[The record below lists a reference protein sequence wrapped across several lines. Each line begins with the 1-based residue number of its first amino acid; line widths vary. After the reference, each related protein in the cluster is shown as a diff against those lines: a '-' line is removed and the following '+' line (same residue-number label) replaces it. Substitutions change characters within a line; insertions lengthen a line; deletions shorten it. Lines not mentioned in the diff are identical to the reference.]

1 MTATLRTLITLPR
14 VLRHGA
20 AVGAQLPPDASV
32 VLDPPTPELRAALT
46 AAYAGDHAPAR
57 DLLAA
62 TRLGAEWERRGGY
75 VPRLAESA
83 LHSPGWLDAWLAES
97 PRDPDAVLVKAEH
110 GVRQAWEIRTGA
122 RASSVSRDQFQ
133 AFFAL
138 LDDAVPVIGAAAE
151 LNPTDP
157 VPWQVALTHARGSQA
172 PREVFDAYWAE
183 ATARA
188 PHHYGCHVS
197 AMQYLCDKWYG
208 SHAEM
213 FDFAERAAQEALP
226 GSKLHALPLLAAVE
240 YDVVADGGNG
250 GAGIERS
257 RIHAALK
264 RAQELSDAYPQGDPE
279 VAGVRNHLALM
290 LVLAGRH
297 GEALEQFRAVGSHA
311 TQYPWAYLGDAR
323 GEFLDFR
330 TGVRMRVA
338 ARVPFFSRPKPPQFP
353 KLPAAPAPS
362 HPGTPRFLALVA
374 APPHT
379 VADAALMCGVPLRIA
394 PAPDRSSYV
403 ELAADPEPGI
413 RATLLG
419 EDRLTAAAD
428 NITTGEPWP
437 ALVLRRSGDRSGFT
451 LLQQGKKVADH
462 DWDPAA
468 PVPTTP
474 PSRPPPRP
482 WRGCTASPTPARSP
496 ICCAAPTT
504 RPAASPPWSTRSDC
518 RRSRPASAAAT
529 RSSPPSRVPGCW
541 PAGASSRASWTPC
554 PATVPAAPRLLAG
567 RAGGCCAS
575 RRCRCS
581 CWSRR
586 TRGGRR
592 TSAGSAPPCRRSR
605 RATSRANWRARGGDG
620 GAPPSGELA
629 LVVRAVPRGRG
640 CALWA
645 PRVIVPS
652 VSSGS

>member
-138 LDDAVPVIGAAAE
+138 LDDVVPVIGAAAE

-172 PREVFDAYWAE
+172 PPEVFDAYWAE

-208 SHAEM
+208 SHGEM

-338 ARVPFFSRPKPPQFP
+338 ARVPFFSRPKAPEFP

-451 LLQQGKKVADH
+451 LFQQGKKVADH

-468 PVPTTP
+468 PVPDHAAVSATAATLAKVYGVADT
-474 PSRPPPRP
+474 RPITNLL
-482 WRGCTASPTPARSP
+482 RGSDDPARRQS
-496 ICCAAPTT
+496 ALVDALGL
-504 RPAASPPWSTRSDC
+504 PP
-518 RRSRPASAAAT
+518 
-529 RSSPPSRVPGCW
+529 V
-541 PAGASSRASWTPC
+541 PAGFGSRDEVLTTLAGARVLARRGFFAGIVDTMSGDRSGRPTAPRRPRWWVLRIAALPLFVLVTAYAWWSPDIGWFRASLSTI
-554 PATVPAAPRLLAG
+554 ATCYLTGQLAG
-567 RAGGCCAS
+567 AW
-575 RRCRCS
+575 RR
-581 CWSRR
+581 
-586 TRGGRR
+586 RG
-592 TSAGSAPPCRRSR
+592 
-605 RATSRANWRARGGDG
+605 RATKR
-620 GAPPSGELA
+620 
-629 LVVRAVPRGRG
+629 
-640 CALWA
+640 
-645 PRVIVPS
+645 
-652 VSSGS
+652 

>member
-1 MTATLRTLITLPR
+1 MIATLRTLITLPR
-14 VLRHGA
+14 MLRHGA

-32 VLDPPTPELRAALT
+32 VLDPPAPELRAALT
-46 AAYAGDHAPAR
+46 AAYVGDHAPAR

-62 TRLGAEWERRGGY
+62 TRVGAEWERRGGY

-83 LHSPGWLDAWLAES
+83 LHSPGWLDAWLVES

-110 GVRQAWEIRTGA
+110 CVRQAWEIRTGA

-138 LDDAVPVIGAAAE
+138 LDDAVPVIVAAAE

-208 SHAEM
+208 SHEEM
-213 FDFAERAAQEALP
+213 FDFAERAAEEALP

-264 RAQELSDAYPQGDPE
+264 RAQELSDGYPQGDPE

-290 LVLAGRH
+290 LVLADRH
-297 GEALEQFRAVGSHA
+297 GEALEQFRAVRAHA
-311 TQYPWAYLGDAR
+311 TEYPWAYLGDAR

-330 TGVRMRVA
+330 TGVRMHVA
-338 ARVPFFSRPKPPQFP
+338 ARMPFFSRPRGAVRPTVD
-353 KLPAAPAPS
+353 AASSPI
-362 HPGTPRFLALVA
+362 TPHFLALVA
-374 APPHT
+374 APPPT

-437 ALVLRRSGDRSGFT
+437 ALVLRRTGDRCGFT
-451 LLQQGKKVADH
+451 LLQQGEKVADH

-468 PVPTTP
+468 PVPDHAAVSVTAATLAKVYGVTDT
-474 PSRPPPRP
+474 RPITNLL
-482 WRGCTASPTPARSP
+482 RGSDDPARRQS
-496 ICCAAPTT
+496 ALVDALGL
-504 RPAASPPWSTRSDC
+504 PP
-518 RRSRPASAAAT
+518 
-529 RSSPPSRVPGCW
+529 V
-541 PAGASSRASWTPC
+541 PAGFGTRDEVLATLAGARVLARRGFFAGIVDTMSGDRSGRPTAPRRPRWWVLRIAALPLFALVTAYAWWSPDIGWFRASLSTIAMC
-554 PATVPAAPRLLAG
+554 YLTGQLAG
-567 RAGGCCAS
+567 AW
-575 RRCRCS
+575 RR
-581 CWSRR
+581 
-586 TRGGRR
+586 RGRERG
-592 TSAGSAPPCRRSR
+592 
-605 RATSRANWRARGGDG
+605 RATK
-620 GAPPSGELA
+620 L
-629 LVVRAVPRGRG
+629 
-640 CALWA
+640 
-645 PRVIVPS
+645 
-652 VSSGS
+652 

>member
-468 PVPTTP
+468 PVPDHAAVSATAATLARVYGVADT
-474 PSRPPPRP
+474 RPITNLL
-482 WRGCTASPTPARSP
+482 RGSDDPARRQS
-496 ICCAAPTT
+496 ALVDTLGL
-504 RPAASPPWSTRSDC
+504 PP
-518 RRSRPASAAAT
+518 
-529 RSSPPSRVPGCW
+529 V
-541 PAGASSRASWTPC
+541 PAGFGSRDEVLTTLAGARVLARRGFFAGIVDTMSGDRSGRPTAPRRPRWWVLRIAALPLFVLVTAYAWWSPDIGWFRASLSTI
-554 PATVPAAPRLLAG
+554 ATCYLTGQLAG
-567 RAGGCCAS
+567 AW
-575 RRCRCS
+575 RR
-581 CWSRR
+581 
-586 TRGGRR
+586 RG
-592 TSAGSAPPCRRSR
+592 
-605 RATSRANWRARGGDG
+605 RATKR
-620 GAPPSGELA
+620 
-629 LVVRAVPRGRG
+629 
-640 CALWA
+640 
-645 PRVIVPS
+645 
-652 VSSGS
+652 

>member
-32 VLDPPTPELRAALT
+32 VLDPPTPDLRAALT

-208 SHAEM
+208 SHGEM

-338 ARVPFFSRPKPPQFP
+338 ARVPFFSRPKAPEFP
-353 KLPAAPAPS
+353 KLPAVPAPS

-468 PVPTTP
+468 PVPDHAAVSATAATLAKVYGVADT
-474 PSRPPPRP
+474 RPITNLL
-482 WRGCTASPTPARSP
+482 RGSDDPARRQSALVDALGLPPVPAGFGSRDEVLTTLAGARVLARRGFFAGIVDTMSGDRSGRPTAPRRPRWWMLRIAALPLFVLVTAYAWWSP
-496 ICCAAPTT
+496 DIGWF
-504 RPAASPPWSTRSDC
+504 RASLSTIATC
-518 RRSRPASAAAT
+518 YLTGQLAGAWRRRGRAT
-529 RSSPPSRVPGCW
+529 RH
-541 PAGASSRASWTPC
+541 
-554 PATVPAAPRLLAG
+554 
-567 RAGGCCAS
+567 
-575 RRCRCS
+575 
-581 CWSRR
+581 
-586 TRGGRR
+586 
-592 TSAGSAPPCRRSR
+592 
-605 RATSRANWRARGGDG
+605 
-620 GAPPSGELA
+620 
-629 LVVRAVPRGRG
+629 
-640 CALWA
+640 
-645 PRVIVPS
+645 
-652 VSSGS
+652 

>member
-1 MTATLRTLITLPR
+1 MTVTITATLRTLFTLPR
-14 VLRHGA
+14 MLRHGA
-20 AVGAQLPPDASV
+20 AVGAHLPPDASV

-46 AAYAGDHAPAR
+46 AAYAGDHVPAR

-62 TRLGAEWERRGGY
+62 TRVGAEWERRGGY

-110 GVRQAWEIRTGA
+110 CVQQAWEIRTGA

-172 PREVFDAYWAE
+172 PRKVFDAYWAE

-197 AMQYLCDKWYG
+197 ALQYLCDKWYG
-208 SHAEM
+208 THEEM
-213 FDFAERAAQEALP
+213 FDFAERAAAEALP

-240 YDVVADGGNG
+240 YDVVADGPPAEGDR
-250 GAGIERS
+250 IEPS
-257 RIHAALK
+257 RIHAALE
-264 RAQELSDAYPQGDPE
+264 RARELSDAYPHGDPE

-290 LVLAGRH
+290 LLLADRH
-297 GEALEQFRAVGSHA
+297 GEALEQFRAVGVHA
-311 TQYPWAYLGDAR
+311 TEFPWGYLGDAR
-323 GEFLDFR
+323 GEFLEFR
-330 TGVRMRVA
+330 AGVRMHVA
-338 ARVPFFSRPKPPQFP
+338 ARTPFFSRPKPPGD
-353 KLPAAPAPS
+353 PAGAETASASASSPVSP
-362 HPGTPRFLALVA
+362 HCLALVA

-394 PAPDRSSYV
+394 PAPGRSSYV

-428 NITTGEPWP
+428 NFTTGEPWP
-437 ALVLRRSGDRSGFT
+437 ALVLRRTGDRYGFT

-468 PVPTTP
+468 PVPDHAAVAATAGTLATAYGLADT
-474 PSRPPPRP
+474 RPVTNLL
-482 WRGCTASPTPARSP
+482 RGSDDPARRQSALVAALGLPP
-496 ICCAAPTT
+496 I
-504 RPAASPPWSTRSDC
+504 
-518 RRSRPASAAAT
+518 
-529 RSSPPSRVPGCW
+529 
-541 PAGASSRASWTPC
+541 PAGFGTRDEVLTTLAGARVLARRGFFAGIVDTLSGDPSGGPTVPRRPRWWVLRVAALLLFVPVTAYAWWDPDIGWLRASLSTI
-554 PATVPAAPRLLAG
+554 ATCYITGRLTGAW
-567 RAGGCCAS
+567 
-575 RRCRCS
+575 RR
-581 CWSRR
+581 
-586 TRGGRR
+586 
-592 TSAGSAPPCRRSR
+592 
-605 RATSRANWRARGGDG
+605 
-620 GAPPSGELA
+620 
-629 LVVRAVPRGRG
+629 RGRVRKG
-640 CALWA
+640 
-645 PRVIVPS
+645 
-652 VSSGS
+652 

>member
-1 MTATLRTLITLPR
+1 MTVTMTATLRTLITLPR

-110 GVRQAWEIRTGA
+110 CVQQAWEIRTGA

-208 SHAEM
+208 SHGEM
-213 FDFAERAAQEALP
+213 FDFAERAAEEALP

-264 RAQELSDAYPQGDPE
+264 RAQQLSDAYPQGDPE

-290 LVLAGRH
+290 LVLADRH

-338 ARVPFFSRPKPPQFP
+338 ARVPFFSRPKPPRFP
-353 KLPAAPAPS
+353 RLPAAPVPS

-437 ALVLRRSGDRSGFT
+437 ALVLRRTGDRSGFT

-468 PVPTTP
+468 PVPDHAAVSATAATLAKVYGVADT
-474 PSRPPPRP
+474 RPITNLL
-482 WRGCTASPTPARSP
+482 RGSDDPARRQS
-496 ICCAAPTT
+496 ALVDALGL
-504 RPAASPPWSTRSDC
+504 PP
-518 RRSRPASAAAT
+518 
-529 RSSPPSRVPGCW
+529 V
-541 PAGASSRASWTPC
+541 PAGFGTRDEVLTTLAGARVLARRGFFAGIVDTMSGDRSGRPTAPRRPRWWLLRIAALPLFVLVTAYAWWSPDIGWFRASLSTV
-554 PATVPAAPRLLAG
+554 ATCYLTGQLAG
-567 RAGGCCAS
+567 AW
-575 RRCRCS
+575 RR
-581 CWSRR
+581 RR
-586 TRGGRR
+586 PERG
-592 TSAGSAPPCRRSR
+592 
-605 RATSRANWRARGGDG
+605 RATKR
-620 GAPPSGELA
+620 
-629 LVVRAVPRGRG
+629 
-640 CALWA
+640 
-645 PRVIVPS
+645 
-652 VSSGS
+652 

>member
-1 MTATLRTLITLPR
+1 MERLQWMTVRMTATLRTLISLPR
-14 VLRHGA
+14 MVRHGA

-32 VLDPPTPELRAALT
+32 VLDPPVPELRAALG
-46 AAYAGDHAPAR
+46 AAYAGEHGPAR
-57 DLLAA
+57 ELLAA
-62 TRLGAEWERRGGY
+62 TRVGAEWERRGAY

-110 GVRQAWEIRTGA
+110 CVRQAWEIRTGA

-138 LDDAVPVIGAAAE
+138 LDDAVPVIGSAAE

-208 SHAEM
+208 SHGEM
-213 FDFAERAAQEALP
+213 FDFAERAAEEALP
-226 GSKLHALPLLAAVE
+226 GSMLNALPLLAAVE
-240 YDVVADGGNG
+240 YDVVADGGKG
-250 GAGIERS
+250 GAGIDRS

-290 LVLAGRH
+290 LVLADRH
-297 GEALEQFRAVGSHA
+297 GEALEQFRAVGAHA
-311 TQYPWAYLGDAR
+311 TEYPWAYLGDAR

-330 TGVRMRVA
+330 AGVRMHVA
-338 ARVPFFSRPKPPQFP
+338 ARVPFFSRPKPP
-353 KLPAAPAPS
+353 KLPKPSVSATVHESAPVAA
-362 HPGTPRFLALVA
+362 HGTPHFLALVA

-394 PAPDRSSYV
+394 PAPGPSSYV

-437 ALVLRRSGDRSGFT
+437 ALVLRRTGDRCGFT
-451 LLQQGKKVADH
+451 LLQQGRKIADH

-468 PVPTTP
+468 PVPDHAAVAATAETLARVYGVADTRPISNLLRGSDGPARRQSALVDALGLPPVPAGFGTRDEVLTTLVGAQVLARRGFLAGIVDSLSGGGP
-474 PSRPPPRP
+474 SGRATPSRRP
-482 WRGCTASPTPARSP
+482 LWWVLRVAALPLFVLVTAYAWWSPDIGPF
-496 ICCAAPTT
+496 
-504 RPAASPPWSTRSDC
+504 
-518 RRSRPASAAAT
+518 
-529 RSSPPSRVPGCW
+529 
-541 PAGASSRASWTPC
+541 RASLSTI
-554 PATVPAAPRLLAG
+554 ATCYIAG
-567 RAGGCCAS
+567 QLTGAW
-575 RRCRCS
+575 RR
-581 CWSRR
+581 RR
-586 TRGGRR
+586 RRRRG
-592 TSAGSAPPCRRSR
+592 A
-605 RATSRANWRARGGDG
+605 
-620 GAPPSGELA
+620 
-629 LVVRAVPRGRG
+629 
-640 CALWA
+640 
-645 PRVIVPS
+645 
-652 VSSGS
+652 

>member
-110 GVRQAWEIRTGA
+110 CVQQAWEIRTGA

-208 SHAEM
+208 SHGEM
-213 FDFAERAAQEALP
+213 FDFAERAAEEALP

-290 LVLAGRH
+290 LVLADRH

-338 ARVPFFSRPKPPQFP
+338 ARVPFFSRPKPPRFP
-353 KLPAAPAPS
+353 KLPAAPVPS

-468 PVPTTP
+468 PVPDHAAVSATAATLAKVYGVADT
-474 PSRPPPRP
+474 RPITNLL
-482 WRGCTASPTPARSP
+482 RGSDDPARRQS
-496 ICCAAPTT
+496 ALVDALGL
-504 RPAASPPWSTRSDC
+504 PP
-518 RRSRPASAAAT
+518 
-529 RSSPPSRVPGCW
+529 V
-541 PAGASSRASWTPC
+541 PAGFGTRDEVLTTLAGARVLARRGFFAGIVDTMSGDRSGR
-554 PATVPAAPRLLAG
+554 PAAPRRPRWWVLRIAALPLFVLVTAYAWWSPDIGWFRASLSTIATCYLTGQLAG
-567 RAGGCCAS
+567 AW
-575 RRCRCS
+575 RR
-581 CWSRR
+581 
-586 TRGGRR
+586 
-592 TSAGSAPPCRRSR
+592 
-605 RATSRANWRARGGDG
+605 
-620 GAPPSGELA
+620 
-629 LVVRAVPRGRG
+629 RGRG
-640 CALWA
+640 A
-645 PRVIVPS
+645 
-652 VSSGS
+652 

>member
-32 VLDPPTPELRAALT
+32 VLDPPTPDLRAALT

-208 SHAEM
+208 SHGEM

-338 ARVPFFSRPKPPQFP
+338 ARVPFFSRPKAPEFP
-353 KLPAAPAPS
+353 KLPAVPAPS

-468 PVPTTP
+468 PVPDHAAVSATAATLAKVYGVADT
-474 PSRPPPRP
+474 RPITNLL
-482 WRGCTASPTPARSP
+482 RGSDDPARRQSALVDALGLPPVPAGFGSRDEVLTTLAGARVLARRGFFAGIVDTMSGDRSGRPTAPRRPRWWVLRIAALPLFVLVTAYAWWSP
-496 ICCAAPTT
+496 DIGWF
-504 RPAASPPWSTRSDC
+504 RASLSTIATC
-518 RRSRPASAAAT
+518 YLTGQLAGAWRRRGRAT
-529 RSSPPSRVPGCW
+529 RH
-541 PAGASSRASWTPC
+541 
-554 PATVPAAPRLLAG
+554 
-567 RAGGCCAS
+567 
-575 RRCRCS
+575 
-581 CWSRR
+581 
-586 TRGGRR
+586 
-592 TSAGSAPPCRRSR
+592 
-605 RATSRANWRARGGDG
+605 
-620 GAPPSGELA
+620 
-629 LVVRAVPRGRG
+629 
-640 CALWA
+640 
-645 PRVIVPS
+645 
-652 VSSGS
+652 

>member
-1 MTATLRTLITLPR
+1 MTVTMTATLRTLITLPR
-14 VLRHGA
+14 LLRHGA

-32 VLDPPTPELRAALT
+32 VLDPPMPGLRAALT

-110 GVRQAWEIRTGA
+110 CVQQAWEIRTGA

-138 LDDAVPVIGAAAE
+138 LDDAVPAIGAAAE

-208 SHAEM
+208 SHGEM
-213 FDFAERAAQEALP
+213 FDFAERAAGEALP

-290 LVLAGRH
+290 LVLADRH
-297 GEALEQFRAVGSHA
+297 GEALEQFRAVGAHA

-338 ARVPFFSRPKPPQFP
+338 ARVPFFSRPKPPRFP
-353 KLPAAPAPS
+353 KLPAAPVPS

-468 PVPTTP
+468 PVPDHAAVSATAATLARVYGVADT
-474 PSRPPPRP
+474 RPITNLL
-482 WRGCTASPTPARSP
+482 RGSDDPARRQS
-496 ICCAAPTT
+496 ALVDALGL
-504 RPAASPPWSTRSDC
+504 PP
-518 RRSRPASAAAT
+518 
-529 RSSPPSRVPGCW
+529 V
-541 PAGASSRASWTPC
+541 PAGFGTRDEVLTTLAGARVLARRGFFAGIVDTMSGDRSGRPTAPRRPRWWVLRIAALPLFVLVTAYAWWSPDIGWFRASLSTI
-554 PATVPAAPRLLAG
+554 ATCYLTGQLAG
-567 RAGGCCAS
+567 AW
-575 RRCRCS
+575 RR
-581 CWSRR
+581 RR
-586 TRGGRR
+586 RVTRG
-592 TSAGSAPPCRRSR
+592 
-605 RATSRANWRARGGDG
+605 
-620 GAPPSGELA
+620 
-629 LVVRAVPRGRG
+629 
-640 CALWA
+640 
-645 PRVIVPS
+645 
-652 VSSGS
+652 

>member
-1 MTATLRTLITLPR
+1 MTVTMTATLRTLITLPR

-83 LHSPGWLDAWLAES
+83 LHSPGWLDTWLAES

-110 GVRQAWEIRTGA
+110 RVQQAWEIRTGA

-208 SHAEM
+208 SHGEM
-213 FDFAERAAQEALP
+213 FDFAERAAEEALP

-290 LVLAGRH
+290 LVLADRH

-338 ARVPFFSRPKPPQFP
+338 ARVPFFSRPKPPRFP
-353 KLPAAPAPS
+353 RLPAAPVPS

-437 ALVLRRSGDRSGFT
+437 ALVLRRTGDRCGFT

-468 PVPTTP
+468 PVPDHAAVSATAATLAKVYGVADT
-474 PSRPPPRP
+474 RPITNLL
-482 WRGCTASPTPARSP
+482 RGSDDPARRQS
-496 ICCAAPTT
+496 ALVDALGL
-504 RPAASPPWSTRSDC
+504 PP
-518 RRSRPASAAAT
+518 
-529 RSSPPSRVPGCW
+529 V
-541 PAGASSRASWTPC
+541 PAGFGTRDEVLTTLAGARVLARRGFFAGIVDTMSGDRSGRPTAPRRPRWWLLRIAALPLFVLVTAYAWWSPDIGWFRASLSTI
-554 PATVPAAPRLLAG
+554 ATCYLTGQLAG
-567 RAGGCCAS
+567 AW
-575 RRCRCS
+575 RR
-581 CWSRR
+581 
-586 TRGGRR
+586 RGLERG
-592 TSAGSAPPCRRSR
+592 
-605 RATSRANWRARGGDG
+605 RATKR
-620 GAPPSGELA
+620 
-629 LVVRAVPRGRG
+629 
-640 CALWA
+640 
-645 PRVIVPS
+645 
-652 VSSGS
+652 

>member
-1 MTATLRTLITLPR
+1 MTVTMTATLRTLITLPR

-97 PRDPDAVLVKAEH
+97 PRNPDAVLVKAEH
-110 GVRQAWEIRTGA
+110 CLQQAWEIRTGA

-208 SHAEM
+208 SHGEM
-213 FDFAERAAQEALP
+213 FDFAERAAEEALP

-290 LVLAGRH
+290 LVLADRH

-338 ARVPFFSRPKPPQFP
+338 ARVPFFSRPKPPRFP
-353 KLPAAPAPS
+353 RLPAAPVPS

-437 ALVLRRSGDRSGFT
+437 ALVLRRTGDRCGFT

-468 PVPTTP
+468 PVPDHAAVSATAATLAKVYGVADT
-474 PSRPPPRP
+474 RPITNLL
-482 WRGCTASPTPARSP
+482 RGSDDPARRQS
-496 ICCAAPTT
+496 ALVDALGL
-504 RPAASPPWSTRSDC
+504 PP
-518 RRSRPASAAAT
+518 
-529 RSSPPSRVPGCW
+529 V
-541 PAGASSRASWTPC
+541 PAGFGTRDEVLTTLAGARVLARRGFFAGIVDTMSGDRSGRPTAPRRPRWWVLRIAALPLFVLVTAYAWWSPDIGWFRASLSTI
-554 PATVPAAPRLLAG
+554 ATCYLTGQLAG
-567 RAGGCCAS
+567 EW
-575 RRCRCS
+575 RR
-581 CWSRR
+581 
-586 TRGGRR
+586 RGLERG
-592 TSAGSAPPCRRSR
+592 
-605 RATSRANWRARGGDG
+605 RATKR
-620 GAPPSGELA
+620 
-629 LVVRAVPRGRG
+629 
-640 CALWA
+640 
-645 PRVIVPS
+645 
-652 VSSGS
+652 

>member
-1 MTATLRTLITLPR
+1 MTVTMTATLRTLITLPR

-32 VLDPPTPELRAALT
+32 VLDPPTPGLRAALT

-97 PRDPDAVLVKAEH
+97 PRDPDALLVKAEH
-110 GVRQAWEIRTGA
+110 CVQQAWEIRTGA

-208 SHAEM
+208 SHGEM
-213 FDFAERAAQEALP
+213 FDFAEGAAEEALP

-290 LVLAGRH
+290 LVLADRH

-338 ARVPFFSRPKPPQFP
+338 ARVPFFSRPKPPRFP

-468 PVPTTP
+468 PVPDHAAVSATAATLAKVYGVADT
-474 PSRPPPRP
+474 RPITNLL
-482 WRGCTASPTPARSP
+482 RGSDDPARRQS
-496 ICCAAPTT
+496 ALVDALGL
-504 RPAASPPWSTRSDC
+504 PP
-518 RRSRPASAAAT
+518 
-529 RSSPPSRVPGCW
+529 V
-541 PAGASSRASWTPC
+541 PAGFGTRDEVLSTLAGARVLARRGFFAGIVDTMSGDRSGR
-554 PATVPAAPRLLAG
+554 PAAPRRPRWWVLRVAALPLFVLVTAYAWWSPDIGWFRASLSTIATCYLTGQLAG
-567 RAGGCCAS
+567 A
-575 RRCRCS
+575 
-581 CWSRR
+581 W
-586 TRGGRR
+586 
-592 TSAGSAPPCRRSR
+592 
-605 RATSRANWRARGGDG
+605 
-620 GAPPSGELA
+620 
-629 LVVRAVPRGRG
+629 RGRERT
-640 CALWA
+640 AK
-645 PRVIVPS
+645 R
-652 VSSGS
+652 

>member
-1 MTATLRTLITLPR
+1 MTVTMTATLRTLITLPR

-110 GVRQAWEIRTGA
+110 RVQQAWEIRTGA

-208 SHAEM
+208 SHGEM
-213 FDFAERAAQEALP
+213 FDFAERAAEEALP

-264 RAQELSDAYPQGDPE
+264 RAQELSDAYLQGDPE

-290 LVLAGRH
+290 LVLADRH

-338 ARVPFFSRPKPPQFP
+338 ARVPFFSRPKPPRFP
-353 KLPAAPAPS
+353 RLPAAPVPS

-437 ALVLRRSGDRSGFT
+437 ALVLRRTGDRCGFT

-468 PVPTTP
+468 PVPDHAAVSATAATLAKVYGVADT
-474 PSRPPPRP
+474 RPITNLL
-482 WRGCTASPTPARSP
+482 RGSDDPARRQS
-496 ICCAAPTT
+496 ALVDALGL
-504 RPAASPPWSTRSDC
+504 PP
-518 RRSRPASAAAT
+518 
-529 RSSPPSRVPGCW
+529 V
-541 PAGASSRASWTPC
+541 PAGFGTRDEVLTTLAGARVLARRGFFAGIVDTMSGDRSGRPTAPRRPRWWLLRIAALPLFVLVTAYAWWSPDIGWFRASLSTI
-554 PATVPAAPRLLAG
+554 ATCYLTGQLAG
-567 RAGGCCAS
+567 AW
-575 RRCRCS
+575 RR
-581 CWSRR
+581 
-586 TRGGRR
+586 RGLERG
-592 TSAGSAPPCRRSR
+592 
-605 RATSRANWRARGGDG
+605 RATKR
-620 GAPPSGELA
+620 
-629 LVVRAVPRGRG
+629 
-640 CALWA
+640 
-645 PRVIVPS
+645 
-652 VSSGS
+652 

>member
-1 MTATLRTLITLPR
+1 MTVTMTATLRTLITLPR

-32 VLDPPTPELRAALT
+32 VLDPPTPGLRAALT

-110 GVRQAWEIRTGA
+110 CVQQAWEIRTGA

-208 SHAEM
+208 SHGEM
-213 FDFAERAAQEALP
+213 FDFAERAAGEALP

-290 LVLAGRH
+290 LVLADRH

-468 PVPTTP
+468 PVPDHAAVSATAGTLAKVYGVADT
-474 PSRPPPRP
+474 RPITNLL
-482 WRGCTASPTPARSP
+482 RGSDDPARRQS
-496 ICCAAPTT
+496 ALVDALGL
-504 RPAASPPWSTRSDC
+504 PP
-518 RRSRPASAAAT
+518 
-529 RSSPPSRVPGCW
+529 V
-541 PAGASSRASWTPC
+541 PAGFGTRDEVLTTLAGARVLARRGFFAGIVDTMSGDRSGRPTAPRRPRWWVLRIAALPLFVLVTAYAWWSPDIGWFRASLSTI
-554 PATVPAAPRLLAG
+554 ATCYLTGQLAG
-567 RAGGCCAS
+567 AW
-575 RRCRCS
+575 RR
-581 CWSRR
+581 
-586 TRGGRR
+586 
-592 TSAGSAPPCRRSR
+592 
-605 RATSRANWRARGGDG
+605 
-620 GAPPSGELA
+620 
-629 LVVRAVPRGRG
+629 RGRG
-640 CALWA
+640 A
-645 PRVIVPS
+645 
-652 VSSGS
+652 

>member
-1 MTATLRTLITLPR
+1 MITLPR

-32 VLDPPTPELRAALT
+32 VLDPPTPGLRAALT

-110 GVRQAWEIRTGA
+110 CVQQAWEIRTGA

-151 LNPTDP
+151 LNPSDP

-208 SHAEM
+208 SHGEM
-213 FDFAERAAQEALP
+213 FDFAERAAEEALP

-290 LVLAGRH
+290 LVLADRH

-338 ARVPFFSRPKPPQFP
+338 ARVPFFSRPKPPRFP
-353 KLPAAPAPS
+353 KLPAAPVPS

-403 ELAADPEPGI
+403 ELAADPEPGM

-468 PVPTTP
+468 PVPDHAAVSATAATLARVYGVADT
-474 PSRPPPRP
+474 RPITNLL
-482 WRGCTASPTPARSP
+482 RGSDDPARRQS
-496 ICCAAPTT
+496 ALVD
-504 RPAASPPWSTRSDC
+504 SLGLPP
-518 RRSRPASAAAT
+518 
-529 RSSPPSRVPGCW
+529 V
-541 PAGASSRASWTPC
+541 PAGFGIRDEVLTTLAGARVLARRGFFAGIVDTMSGDRSGRPTAPRRPRWWVLRIAALPLFVLVTAYAWWSPDIGWFRASLSTI
-554 PATVPAAPRLLAG
+554 ATCYLTGQLAG
-567 RAGGCCAS
+567 AW
-575 RRCRCS
+575 RR
-581 CWSRR
+581 
-586 TRGGRR
+586 RG
-592 TSAGSAPPCRRSR
+592 
-605 RATSRANWRARGGDG
+605 RARG
-620 GAPPSGELA
+620 
-629 LVVRAVPRGRG
+629 RATKR
-640 CALWA
+640 
-645 PRVIVPS
+645 
-652 VSSGS
+652 

>member
-1 MTATLRTLITLPR
+1 MITLPR

-468 PVPTTP
+468 PVPDHAAVSATAATLARVYGVADT
-474 PSRPPPRP
+474 RPITNLL
-482 WRGCTASPTPARSP
+482 RGSDDPARRQS
-496 ICCAAPTT
+496 ALVDALGL
-504 RPAASPPWSTRSDC
+504 PP
-518 RRSRPASAAAT
+518 
-529 RSSPPSRVPGCW
+529 V
-541 PAGASSRASWTPC
+541 PAGFGSRDEVLTTLAGARVLARRGFFAGIVDTMSGDRSGRPTAPRRPRWWVLRIAALPLFVLVTAYAWWSPDIGWFRASLSTI
-554 PATVPAAPRLLAG
+554 ATCYLTGQLAG
-567 RAGGCCAS
+567 AW
-575 RRCRCS
+575 RR
-581 CWSRR
+581 
-586 TRGGRR
+586 RG
-592 TSAGSAPPCRRSR
+592 
-605 RATSRANWRARGGDG
+605 RATKR
-620 GAPPSGELA
+620 
-629 LVVRAVPRGRG
+629 
-640 CALWA
+640 
-645 PRVIVPS
+645 
-652 VSSGS
+652 

>member
-1 MTATLRTLITLPR
+1 MTVTMTATLRTLITLPR

-32 VLDPPTPELRAALT
+32 VLDPPTPGLRAALT

-97 PRDPDAVLVKAEH
+97 PRDPDALLVKAEH
-110 GVRQAWEIRTGA
+110 CVQQAWEIRTGA

-208 SHAEM
+208 SHGEM
-213 FDFAERAAQEALP
+213 FDFAERAAEEALP

-290 LVLAGRH
+290 LVLADRH

-338 ARVPFFSRPKPPQFP
+338 ARVPFFSRPKPPRFP
-353 KLPAAPAPS
+353 KLPAAPVPS

-468 PVPTTP
+468 PVPDHAAVSATAATLAKVYGVADT
-474 PSRPPPRP
+474 RPITNLL
-482 WRGCTASPTPARSP
+482 RGSDDPARRQSALVDALGLP
-496 ICCAAPTT
+496 PVPTGFGT
-504 RPAASPPWSTRSDC
+504 RDEVLT
-518 RRSRPASAAAT
+518 T
-529 RSSPPSRVPGCW
+529 L
-541 PAGASSRASWTPC
+541 AGARVLARRGFFAGIVDTMSGDRSGR
-554 PATVPAAPRLLAG
+554 PAAPRRPRWWVLRVAALPLFVLVTAYAWWSPDIGWFRASLSTIATCYLTGQLAG
-567 RAGGCCAS
+567 AW
-575 RRCRCS
+575 RR
-581 CWSRR
+581 
-586 TRGGRR
+586 RG
-592 TSAGSAPPCRRSR
+592 
-605 RATSRANWRARGGDG
+605 RAT
-620 GAPPSGELA
+620 
-629 LVVRAVPRGRG
+629 GR
-640 CALWA
+640 
-645 PRVIVPS
+645 
-652 VSSGS
+652 

>member
-1 MTATLRTLITLPR
+1 MTVTMTATLRTLITLPR

-468 PVPTTP
+468 PVPDHAAVSATAATLARVYGVADT
-474 PSRPPPRP
+474 RPITNLL
-482 WRGCTASPTPARSP
+482 RGSDDPARRQS
-496 ICCAAPTT
+496 ALVDALGL
-504 RPAASPPWSTRSDC
+504 PP
-518 RRSRPASAAAT
+518 
-529 RSSPPSRVPGCW
+529 V
-541 PAGASSRASWTPC
+541 PAGFGSRDEVLTTLAGARVLARRGFFAGIVDTMSGDRSGRPTAPRRPRWWVLRIAALPLFVLVTAYAWWSPDIGWFRASLSTI
-554 PATVPAAPRLLAG
+554 ATCYLTGQLAG
-567 RAGGCCAS
+567 AW
-575 RRCRCS
+575 RR
-581 CWSRR
+581 
-586 TRGGRR
+586 RG
-592 TSAGSAPPCRRSR
+592 
-605 RATSRANWRARGGDG
+605 RATKR
-620 GAPPSGELA
+620 
-629 LVVRAVPRGRG
+629 
-640 CALWA
+640 
-645 PRVIVPS
+645 
-652 VSSGS
+652 

>member
-1 MTATLRTLITLPR
+1 MTVTMTATLRTLITLPR

-468 PVPTTP
+468 PVPDHAAVSATAATLARVYGVADT
-474 PSRPPPRP
+474 RPITNLL
-482 WRGCTASPTPARSP
+482 RGSDDPARRQS
-496 ICCAAPTT
+496 ALVDTLGL
-504 RPAASPPWSTRSDC
+504 PP
-518 RRSRPASAAAT
+518 
-529 RSSPPSRVPGCW
+529 V
-541 PAGASSRASWTPC
+541 PAGFGSRDEVLTTLAGARVLARRGFFAGIVDTMSGDRSGRPTAPRRPRWWVLRIAALPLFVLVTAYAWWSPDIGWFRASLSTI
-554 PATVPAAPRLLAG
+554 ATCYLTGQLAG
-567 RAGGCCAS
+567 AW
-575 RRCRCS
+575 RR
-581 CWSRR
+581 
-586 TRGGRR
+586 RG
-592 TSAGSAPPCRRSR
+592 
-605 RATSRANWRARGGDG
+605 RATKR
-620 GAPPSGELA
+620 
-629 LVVRAVPRGRG
+629 
-640 CALWA
+640 
-645 PRVIVPS
+645 
-652 VSSGS
+652 

>member
-1 MTATLRTLITLPR
+1 MTVTMTATLRTLITLPR

-110 GVRQAWEIRTGA
+110 CVQQAWEIRTGA

-208 SHAEM
+208 SHGEM
-213 FDFAERAAQEALP
+213 FEFAEGAAEEALP

-290 LVLAGRH
+290 LVLADRH

-338 ARVPFFSRPKPPQFP
+338 ARVPFFSRPKPPRFP
-353 KLPAAPAPS
+353 KLPAAPVPS

-468 PVPTTP
+468 PVPDHAAVSATAATLAKVYGVADT
-474 PSRPPPRP
+474 RPITNLL
-482 WRGCTASPTPARSP
+482 RGSDDPARRQS
-496 ICCAAPTT
+496 ALVDALGL
-504 RPAASPPWSTRSDC
+504 PP
-518 RRSRPASAAAT
+518 
-529 RSSPPSRVPGCW
+529 V
-541 PAGASSRASWTPC
+541 PAGFGTRDEVLTTLAGARVLARRGFFAGIVDTMSGDRSGRPIAPRRPRWWVLRIAALPLFVLVTAYAWWSPDIGWFRASLSTI
-554 PATVPAAPRLLAG
+554 ATCYLTGQLAG
-567 RAGGCCAS
+567 AW
-575 RRCRCS
+575 RR
-581 CWSRR
+581 
-586 TRGGRR
+586 
-592 TSAGSAPPCRRSR
+592 
-605 RATSRANWRARGGDG
+605 
-620 GAPPSGELA
+620 
-629 LVVRAVPRGRG
+629 RGRG
-640 CALWA
+640 A
-645 PRVIVPS
+645 
-652 VSSGS
+652 

>member
-1 MTATLRTLITLPR
+1 MTVTMTATLRTLITLPR

-110 GVRQAWEIRTGA
+110 CVQQAWEIRTGA

-138 LDDAVPVIGAAAE
+138 LHDAVPVIGAAAE

-208 SHAEM
+208 SHGEM
-213 FDFAERAAQEALP
+213 FDFAERAAEEALP

-290 LVLAGRH
+290 LVLADRH

-428 NITTGEPWP
+428 NITTGEQWP
-437 ALVLRRSGDRSGFT
+437 ALVLRRGGDRSGFT

-468 PVPTTP
+468 PVPDHAAVSATAATLAKVYGVADT
-474 PSRPPPRP
+474 RPITNLL
-482 WRGCTASPTPARSP
+482 RGSDDPARRQS
-496 ICCAAPTT
+496 ALVDALGL
-504 RPAASPPWSTRSDC
+504 PP
-518 RRSRPASAAAT
+518 
-529 RSSPPSRVPGCW
+529 V
-541 PAGASSRASWTPC
+541 PAGFGTRDEVLTTLAGARVLARRGFFAGIVDTMSGDRSGR
-554 PATVPAAPRLLAG
+554 PAAPRRPRWWVLRIAGLPLFVLVTAYAWWSPDIGWFRASLSTIATCYLTGQLAG
-567 RAGGCCAS
+567 AWR
-575 RRCRCS
+575 
-581 CWSRR
+581 
-586 TRGGRR
+586 
-592 TSAGSAPPCRRSR
+592 R
-605 RATSRANWRARGGDG
+605 RAR
-620 GAPPSGELA
+620 E
-629 LVVRAVPRGRG
+629 RGR
-640 CALWA
+640 AA
-645 PRVIVPS
+645 KR
-652 VSSGS
+652 

>member
-1 MTATLRTLITLPR
+1 MITLPR

-110 GVRQAWEIRTGA
+110 CVQQAWEIRTGA

-208 SHAEM
+208 SHGEM
-213 FDFAERAAQEALP
+213 FDFAERAAEEALP

-290 LVLAGRH
+290 LVLADRH

-338 ARVPFFSRPKPPQFP
+338 ARVPFFSRPKPPRFP
-353 KLPAAPAPS
+353 KLPAAPVPS

-437 ALVLRRSGDRSGFT
+437 ALVLRRTGDRSGFT

-468 PVPTTP
+468 PVPDHAAVSATAATLAKVYGVADT
-474 PSRPPPRP
+474 RPITNLL
-482 WRGCTASPTPARSP
+482 RGSDDPARRQS
-496 ICCAAPTT
+496 ALVDALGL
-504 RPAASPPWSTRSDC
+504 PP
-518 RRSRPASAAAT
+518 
-529 RSSPPSRVPGCW
+529 V
-541 PAGASSRASWTPC
+541 PAGFGTRDEVLTTLAGARVLARRGFFAGIVDTMSGDRSGR
-554 PATVPAAPRLLAG
+554 PAAPRRPRWWVLRVAALPLFVLVTAYAWWSPDIGWFRASLSTIATCYLTGQLAG
-567 RAGGCCAS
+567 AW
-575 RRCRCS
+575 RR
-581 CWSRR
+581 
-586 TRGGRR
+586 RG
-592 TSAGSAPPCRRSR
+592 
-605 RATSRANWRARGGDG
+605 RAT
-620 GAPPSGELA
+620 
-629 LVVRAVPRGRG
+629 GR
-640 CALWA
+640 
-645 PRVIVPS
+645 
-652 VSSGS
+652 

>member
-1 MTATLRTLITLPR
+1 MAAAFDRLQWMTVTIAATLRTLITLPR
-14 VLRHGA
+14 MLRHGA
-20 AVGAQLPPDASV
+20 AVGAQLPPDAAV
-32 VLDPPTPELRAALT
+32 VLDPPTPELRAALS
-46 AAYAGDHAPAR
+46 AAYAGDHVPAR

-62 TRLGAEWERRGGY
+62 TRVGAEWERRGGY

-110 GVRQAWEIRTGA
+110 CVQQAWEIRTGA

-208 SHAEM
+208 SHEEM
-213 FDFAERAAQEALP
+213 FDFAEAAAERALP
-226 GSKLHALPLLAAVE
+226 GSKLHALPLLAVVE
-240 YDVVADGGNG
+240 YDVVGD
-250 GAGIERS
+250 GAGIDRS

-290 LVLAGRH
+290 LVLADRH
-297 GEALEQFRAVGSHA
+297 GEALEQFRAVGAHA
-311 TQYPWAYLGDAR
+311 TEYPWAYLGDAR

-330 TGVRMRVA
+330 TGVRMHVA
-338 ARVPFFSRPKPPQFP
+338 ARVPFFSRPKRRPAGE
-353 KLPAAPAPS
+353 AAPSSPGAP
-362 HPGTPRFLALVA
+362 HLLALVA

-403 ELAADPEPGI
+403 ELAADPAPGI

-419 EDRLTAAAD
+419 EDRLTVAAD

-437 ALVLRRSGDRSGFT
+437 ALVLRRTGDRCGFT
-451 LLQQGKKVADH
+451 LLQRGEKVADH

-468 PVPTTP
+468 PVPDHAAVSATAATLATVYGVADT
-474 PSRPPPRP
+474 RPVTNLL
-482 WRGCTASPTPARSP
+482 RGSDDPARRQSALVDALGLPP
-496 ICCAAPTT
+496 I
-504 RPAASPPWSTRSDC
+504 
-518 RRSRPASAAAT
+518 
-529 RSSPPSRVPGCW
+529 
-541 PAGASSRASWTPC
+541 PAGFGTRDEVLTTLAGAQVLARRGFFAGIVDTLSGDRSGRAPRRPRWWVLRVAALPLFVLVTAYAWWSPDIGPFRASLSTI
-554 PATVPAAPRLLAG
+554 ATCYITGQLVGAW
-567 RAGGCCAS
+567 
-575 RRCRCS
+575 RR
-581 CWSRR
+581 RR
-586 TRGGRR
+586 
-592 TSAGSAPPCRRSR
+592 
-605 RATSRANWRARGGDG
+605 
-620 GAPPSGELA
+620 
-629 LVVRAVPRGRG
+629 RGRVAKG
-640 CALWA
+640 
-645 PRVIVPS
+645 
-652 VSSGS
+652 

>member
-32 VLDPPTPELRAALT
+32 VLDPPTPGLRAALT

-110 GVRQAWEIRTGA
+110 CVQQAWEIRTGA

-172 PREVFDAYWAE
+172 PREVFDAYWEE

-208 SHAEM
+208 SHGEM
-213 FDFAERAAQEALP
+213 FDFAERAAGEALP

-290 LVLAGRH
+290 LVLADRH

-338 ARVPFFSRPKPPQFP
+338 ARVPFFSRPKPPRFP
-353 KLPAAPAPS
+353 KLPAAPVPS

-468 PVPTTP
+468 PVPDHAAVSATAATLARVYGVADA
-474 PSRPPPRP
+474 RPITNLL
-482 WRGCTASPTPARSP
+482 RGSDDPARRQS
-496 ICCAAPTT
+496 ALVDALGL
-504 RPAASPPWSTRSDC
+504 PP
-518 RRSRPASAAAT
+518 
-529 RSSPPSRVPGCW
+529 V
-541 PAGASSRASWTPC
+541 PAGFGTRDEVLTTLAGARVLARRGFFAGIVDTMSGDRSGRPVAPRRPRWWVLRIAALPLFVLVTAYAWWSPDIGWFRASLSTI
-554 PATVPAAPRLLAG
+554 ATCYLTGQLAG
-567 RAGGCCAS
+567 AW
-575 RRCRCS
+575 RR
-581 CWSRR
+581 
-586 TRGGRR
+586 RGRERG
-592 TSAGSAPPCRRSR
+592 
-605 RATSRANWRARGGDG
+605 RATKR
-620 GAPPSGELA
+620 
-629 LVVRAVPRGRG
+629 
-640 CALWA
+640 
-645 PRVIVPS
+645 
-652 VSSGS
+652 

>member
-1 MTATLRTLITLPR
+1 MSATLRTLITLPR
-14 VLRHGA
+14 MLRHGA
-20 AVGAQLPPDASV
+20 AVGAHLPPDASV
-32 VLDPPTPELRAALT
+32 VLDPPPPELRAALT

-62 TRLGAEWERRGGY
+62 TRVGAEWERRGGY

-97 PRDPDAVLVKAEH
+97 PQDPDAVLVKAEH
-110 GVRQAWEIRTGA
+110 CVQQAWEIRTGA
-122 RASSVSRDQFQ
+122 RASSVARDQFQ

-208 SHAEM
+208 SHDEM
-213 FDFAERAAQEALP
+213 FDFAERAAEEALP
-226 GSKLHALPLLAAVE
+226 GSMLNALPLLAAVE
-240 YDVVADGGNG
+240 YDVVTGGGNG
-250 GAGIERS
+250 GSGIDRS
-257 RIHAALK
+257 RIRAALK
-264 RAQELSDAYPQGDPE
+264 RAQELSEAYPQGDPE

-290 LVLAGRH
+290 LVLADRH
-297 GEALEQFRAVGSHA
+297 EEALEQFRAVGAHA
-311 TQYPWAYLGDAR
+311 TEFPWAYLGDAR

-330 TGVRMRVA
+330 AGVRMHVA
-338 ARVPFFSRPKPPQFP
+338 ARVPFFSRPKPPMSYGP
-353 KLPAAPAPS
+353 VNGSSDAYGAAPVTAGARPSSAPS
-362 HPGTPRFLALVA
+362 SAPSSGPHFLALVA

-394 PAPDRSSYV
+394 PAPGRSSYV

-437 ALVLRRSGDRSGFT
+437 VLVLRRTGDRYGFT
-451 LLQQGKKVADH
+451 LLQQGRKVADH

-468 PVPTTP
+468 PVPDHATVSATAGTLAAVYGVADT
-474 PSRPPPRP
+474 RPITNLL
-482 WRGCTASPTPARSP
+482 RGADDPARRQSALVDALGLP
-496 ICCAAPTT
+496 PVPAGFGTRDEVLASLTGAQVLARRGFFAGIVDTLSGDRPG
-504 RPAASPPWSTRSDC
+504 RPAPVRRPRWWVLRVAALPLFVLVTAYAWWSPDIGWFRASLSTVATC
-518 RRSRPASAAAT
+518 YITGQLTAAWRRGR
-529 RSSPPSRVPGCW
+529 RQGRRQ
-541 PAGASSRASWTPC
+541 SSR
-554 PATVPAAPRLLAG
+554 
-567 RAGGCCAS
+567 
-575 RRCRCS
+575 
-581 CWSRR
+581 
-586 TRGGRR
+586 
-592 TSAGSAPPCRRSR
+592 
-605 RATSRANWRARGGDG
+605 
-620 GAPPSGELA
+620 
-629 LVVRAVPRGRG
+629 
-640 CALWA
+640 
-645 PRVIVPS
+645 
-652 VSSGS
+652 

>member
-1 MTATLRTLITLPR
+1 MTVTMTATLRTLITLPR

-32 VLDPPTPELRAALT
+32 VLDPPTPGLHAALT

-110 GVRQAWEIRTGA
+110 CVQQAWEIRTGA

-208 SHAEM
+208 SHGEM
-213 FDFAERAAQEALP
+213 FDFAERAAEEALP

-290 LVLAGRH
+290 LVLADRH

-338 ARVPFFSRPKPPQFP
+338 ARVPFFSRPKPPRFP
-353 KLPAAPAPS
+353 KLPAAPVPS

-468 PVPTTP
+468 PVPDHAAVSATAATLAKVYGVADTRPITNLLRGSDDPARRQSALVDALGLPPVPAGFGTRDEVLTTLAGARVLARRGFFAGIVDTM
-474 PSRPPPRP
+474 SGDRSGRPIAPRRP
-482 WRGCTASPTPARSP
+482 RWWVLRVAALPLFVLVTAYAWWSPDIGWFRASLSTIATCYLTGQLAGAWRGRERTAKR
-496 ICCAAPTT
+496 
-504 RPAASPPWSTRSDC
+504 
-518 RRSRPASAAAT
+518 
-529 RSSPPSRVPGCW
+529 
-541 PAGASSRASWTPC
+541 
-554 PATVPAAPRLLAG
+554 
-567 RAGGCCAS
+567 
-575 RRCRCS
+575 
-581 CWSRR
+581 
-586 TRGGRR
+586 
-592 TSAGSAPPCRRSR
+592 
-605 RATSRANWRARGGDG
+605 
-620 GAPPSGELA
+620 
-629 LVVRAVPRGRG
+629 
-640 CALWA
+640 
-645 PRVIVPS
+645 
-652 VSSGS
+652 